1 MGIKAKVN
9 KAVKEATEVN
19 KEMLDKFISELPA
32 TVEEVKTLKTVRGA
46 DIIAEC
52 LSNGDTAQAAQHDS
66 EKTYKRLYTTLKP
79 MDHRANAMTAFGR
92 KGKAGLRDYK
102 AKVMKQAFYIKGKHP
117 QFFKEESN
125 VKESIWEKIKKYI
138 PFLKAS
144 VIVLILA
151 QCIPVQGEDAAGK
164 IYSEYR
170 EGFRVGRLT
179 TYGRLESNEIKA
191 VMRKDSIRIYQTYQT
206 QDQ

>member
-9 KAVKEATEVN
+9 KAVKEATEAN
-19 KEMLDKFISELPA
+19 KEMLDKFIAELPA
-32 TVEEVKTLKTVRGA
+32 TVEEVRSLKTVRGA

-52 LSNGDTAQAAQHDS
+52 LSKGDAAQAAQHDS
-66 EKTYKRLYTTLKP
+66 EKMYKRLYTTLKP
-79 MDHRANAMTAFGR
+79 MDHRANAMTAFRR

-102 AKVMKQAFYIKGKHP
+102 AKVMAQAYYIKGKYP
-117 QFFKEESN
+117 QFFQEE

-144 VIVLILA
+144 AIVLILA
-151 QCIPVQGEDAAGK
+151 QCTPVQGENSAGK
-164 IYSEYR
+164 IYGEYR

-179 TYGRLESNEIKA
+179 TYGRLESKEIKA